1 MILLLPQLFIFYKT
15 LMQSHKQLWHDSNIK
30 GGETSWY
37 WIMHNYNSRHD
48 QPSCQTKHFHIA
60 QTEHWHVQDELMKCL
75 KPVFYQE
82 HKDIYSGLH
91 SLHSRPD
98 LGRHWLA
105 SFHSLIPANGLI
117 TTHTKHIKEKP
128 DRMSTS
134 GHATDCHTWV
144 NSTIQLH
151 NVHKLI
157 RNLNV
162 FA

>member
-1 MILLLPQLFIFYKT
+1 MILTLRAGRPVDIELCIITTLGMISLPA
-15 LMQSHKQLWHDSNIK
+15 
-30 GGETSWY
+30 
-37 WIMHNYNSRHD
+37 
-48 QPSCQTKHFHIA
+48 KHFHIA

-98 LGRHWLA
+98 PGRHWLA

-134 GHATDCHTWV
+134 GHATDCHT
-144 NSTIQLH
+144 
-151 NVHKLI
+151 
-157 RNLNV
+157 
-162 FA
+162 